1 MQSMLISAIV
11 SGLPIRF
18 PMGEMT
24 IGTINGT
31 KLHALQTSVL
41 ITRHIKSNKIRT
53 YQFVISS
60 SITSHFD
67 V

>member
-1 MQSMLISAIV
+1 MLISAIV

-41 ITRHIKSNKIRT
+41 ITRHIKSNKIIRT